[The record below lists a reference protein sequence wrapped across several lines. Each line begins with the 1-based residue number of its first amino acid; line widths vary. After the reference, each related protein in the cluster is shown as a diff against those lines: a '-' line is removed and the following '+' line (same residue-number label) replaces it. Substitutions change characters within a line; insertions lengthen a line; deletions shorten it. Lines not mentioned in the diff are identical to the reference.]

1 MPGIDLTLS
10 VSKLNEYVNS
20 LLSNDLRLR
29 SVKVKGEISALKLQQ
44 GSGHL
49 YFTLKDETAVIRC
62 IMFASKVASLRFEP
76 ADGMKVIV
84 SGKVEIYSPSGQYS
98 FNVTGMQQAG
108 EGELY
113 RQFVETSNRLRALGL
128 FDRKRP
134 IPSLPKCVGV
144 VTSDTGAALHD
155 ITSVIRRRFP
165 CMDIV
170 VAPAAVQGKNA
181 PSELIRALEAVNND
195 ARADVIIIGRGGG
208 SYEELSCFNDEQ
220 LAYAVFNSRIPV
232 ISAVGHE
239 VDFTIVDFV
248 SDLRAPTPSAAAEIC
263 VPVYSELT
271 EALNTVRS
279 TLNGAA
285 MQRIDMLK
293 LNLMLTSE
301 SSALSDPSSIFTDR
315 IRRINDMAVNMKHA
329 LERHFGELCSKH
341 ETRTEK
347 LMALNPNAVLSRGY
361 AIVKSEN
368 GQFLRSISDADVND
382 RVEIVLS
389 DGKLNARI
397 CK

>member
-128 FDRKRP
+128 FERKRP

-301 SSALSDPSSIFTDR
+301 TSALSDPSSIFTDR

-347 LMALNPNAVLSRGY
+347 LMVLNPNAVLSRGY

-368 GQFLRSISDADVND
+368 GQFLRSISDAEVND
-382 RVEIVLS
+382 RVEIILS

>member
-181 PSELIRALEAVNND
+181 PSELIRAIEAVNND

-301 SSALSDPSSIFTDR
+301 TSALSDPSSIFTDR

-368 GQFLRSISDADVND
+368 GQFLRSISDAEVND
-382 RVEIVLS
+382 RVEIILS

-397 CK
+397 CE

>member
-263 VPVYSELT
+263 VPIYSELN

-301 SSALSDPSSIFTDR
+301 TSALSDPSSIFTDR

-368 GQFLRSISDADVND
+368 GQFLRSISDAEVND
-382 RVEIVLS
+382 RVEIILS

>member
-29 SVKVKGEISALKLQQ
+29 SVKVKGEISALRLQQ

-49 YFTLKDETAVIRC
+49 YFTVKDEPAVIRC
-62 IMFASKVASLRFEP
+62 IMFASKGAALRFEP

-108 EGELY
+108 EGDLY
-113 RQFVETSNRLRALGL
+113 RQFIETSNRLRALGL

-134 IPSLPKCVGV
+134 IPSLPRCVGV

-220 LAYAVFNSRIPV
+220 LAYAVINSRIPV

-301 SSALSDPSSIFTDR
+301 TSALSDPSSIFTDR

-368 GQFLRSISDADVND
+368 GQFLRSISDAEVND
-382 RVEIVLS
+382 RVEIILS

-397 CK
+397 CE

>member
-49 YFTLKDETAVIRC
+49 FFTLKDETAVIRC

-301 SSALSDPSSIFTDR
+301 TSALSDPSSIFTDR

-368 GQFLRSISDADVND
+368 GQFLRSISDAEVND
-382 RVEIVLS
+382 RVEIILS

>member
-301 SSALSDPSSIFTDR
+301 TSALSDPSSIFTDR

-368 GQFLRSISDADVND
+368 GQFLRSVSDADVND
-382 RVEIVLS
+382 RVEIILS

-397 CK
+397 CE

>member
-62 IMFASKVASLRFEP
+62 IMFASKVASLRLEP

-271 EALNTVRS
+271 EALNTVSS

-301 SSALSDPSSIFTDR
+301 TSALSDPSSIFTDR

-368 GQFLRSISDADVND
+368 GQFLRSISDAEVND
-382 RVEIVLS
+382 RVEIILS

>member
-165 CMDIV
+165 GMDIV

-301 SSALSDPSSIFTDR
+301 TSALSDPSSIFTDR

-368 GQFLRSISDADVND
+368 GKYLRSISDAEVND
-382 RVEIVLS
+382 RVEIILS

-397 CK
+397 CE

>member
-301 SSALSDPSSIFTDR
+301 TSALSDPSSIFTDR

-368 GQFLRSISDADVND
+368 GQFLRSISDAEVND
-382 RVEIVLS
+382 RVEIILS
-389 DGKLNARI
+389 NGKLNARI
-397 CK
+397 CE

>member
-62 IMFASKVASLRFEP
+62 IMFASKVASLRLEP

-301 SSALSDPSSIFTDR
+301 TSALSDPSSIFTDR

-347 LMALNPNAVLSRGY
+347 LMVLNPNAVLSRGY

-368 GQFLRSISDADVND
+368 GQFLRSISDAEVND
-382 RVEIVLS
+382 RVEIILS

>member
-62 IMFASKVASLRFEP
+62 IMFASKVASLRLEP

-301 SSALSDPSSIFTDR
+301 TSALSDPSSIFTDR

-368 GQFLRSISDADVND
+368 GQFLRSISDAEVND
-382 RVEIVLS
+382 RVEIILS

-397 CK
+397 CE

>member
-108 EGELY
+108 EGDLY
-113 RQFVETSNRLRALGL
+113 RQFIETSNRLRALGL

-134 IPSLPKCVGV
+134 IPSLPRCVGV

-220 LAYAVFNSRIPV
+220 LAYAVINSRIPV

-301 SSALSDPSSIFTDR
+301 TSALSDPSSIFTDR

-368 GQFLRSISDADVND
+368 GQYLRSVSDADVND
-382 RVEIVLS
+382 RVEIILS

-397 CK
+397 CE

>member
-49 YFTLKDETAVIRC
+49 YFTLKDEMAVIRC

-301 SSALSDPSSIFTDR
+301 TSALSDPSSIFTDR

-368 GQFLRSISDADVND
+368 GQFLRSISDAEVND
-382 RVEIVLS
+382 RVEIILS

>member
-29 SVKVKGEISALKLQQ
+29 SVKVKGEISALRLQQ

-301 SSALSDPSSIFTDR
+301 TSALSDPSSIFTDR

-368 GQFLRSISDADVND
+368 GQFLSSVSDADVND
-382 RVEIVLS
+382 RVEIILS

-397 CK
+397 CE

>member
-1 MPGIDLTLS
+1 M
-10 VSKLNEYVNS
+10 
-20 LLSNDLRLR
+20 LLGDLRLR
-29 SVKVKGEISALKLQQ
+29 SVKVKCEISALRLQQ

-181 PSELIRALEAVNND
+181 PAELIRALEAVNND

-220 LAYAVFNSRIPV
+220 LAYAVFTSRIPV

-248 SDLRAPTPSAAAEIC
+248 SDLRAPTPSSAAEIG
-263 VPVYSELT
+263 VPVYTELT

-301 SSALSDPSSIFTDR
+301 TSALSDPSSIFTDR

-368 GQFLRSISDADVND
+368 GQYLRSVSDADVND
-382 RVEIVLS
+382 RVEIILS
-389 DGKLNARI
+389 DGKLNAHI
-397 CK
+397 CE

>member
-144 VTSDTGAALHD
+144 VTSDTGAVLHD

-301 SSALSDPSSIFTDR
+301 TSALSDPSSIFTDR

-368 GQFLRSISDADVND
+368 GQFLRSISDAEVND
-382 RVEIVLS
+382 RVEIILS

>member
-239 VDFTIVDFV
+239 VDLTIVDFV

-271 EALNTVRS
+271 EAMNTVRS

-301 SSALSDPSSIFTDR
+301 TSALSDPSSIFTDR

-368 GQFLRSISDADVND
+368 GQFLRSISDAEVND
-382 RVEIVLS
+382 RVEIILS

-397 CK
+397 CE

>member
-29 SVKVKGEISALKLQQ
+29 SVKVKGEISALRLQQ

-155 ITSVIRRRFP
+155 ITSVIRRRFS

-271 EALNTVRS
+271 EAMNTVRS

-301 SSALSDPSSIFTDR
+301 TSALSDPSSIFTDR

-368 GQFLRSISDADVND
+368 GQFLRSISDAEVND
-382 RVEIVLS
+382 RVEIILS

-397 CK
+397 CE

>member
-76 ADGMKVIV
+76 ADGIKVIV

-279 TLNGAA
+279 TLNGEA

-301 SSALSDPSSIFTDR
+301 TSALSDPSSIFTDR

-368 GQFLRSISDADVND
+368 GQFLRSISDAEVND
-382 RVEIVLS
+382 RVEIILS

>member
-62 IMFASKVASLRFEP
+62 IMFASKVASLRLEP

-271 EALNTVRS
+271 EALNTVSS

-301 SSALSDPSSIFTDR
+301 TSALSDPSSIFTDR

-347 LMALNPNAVLSRGY
+347 LMVLNPNAVLSRGY

-368 GQFLRSISDADVND
+368 GQFLRSISDAEVND
-382 RVEIVLS
+382 RVEIILS

>member
-155 ITSVIRRRFP
+155 ITSIIRRRFP

-301 SSALSDPSSIFTDR
+301 TSALSDPSSIFTDR

-368 GQFLRSISDADVND
+368 GQYLRSVSDADVND
-382 RVEIVLS
+382 RVEIILS

>member
-271 EALNTVRS
+271 EAMNTVRS

-301 SSALSDPSSIFTDR
+301 TSALSDPSSIFTDR

-368 GQFLRSISDADVND
+368 GQFLRSVSDADVND
-382 RVEIVLS
+382 RVEIILS

-397 CK
+397 CE

>member
-155 ITSVIRRRFP
+155 ITSVIRRRFS

-301 SSALSDPSSIFTDR
+301 TSALSDPSSIFTDR

-382 RVEIVLS
+382 RVEIILS

>member
-220 LAYAVFNSRIPV
+220 LAYAVFNSRIQV

-279 TLNGAA
+279 TLNGEA

-301 SSALSDPSSIFTDR
+301 TSALSDPSSIFTDR

-382 RVEIVLS
+382 RVEIILS

>member
-301 SSALSDPSSIFTDR
+301 TSALSDSSSIFTDR
-315 IRRINDMAVNMKHA
+315 IRRINDSAVNMKRA

-368 GQFLRSISDADVND
+368 GQYLRSVSDADVND
-382 RVEIVLS
+382 RVEIILS

-397 CK
+397 CE

>member
-108 EGELY
+108 EGDLY
-113 RQFVETSNRLRALGL
+113 RQFIETSYRLRALGL

-134 IPSLPKCVGV
+134 IPSLPRCVGV

-271 EALNTVRS
+271 ESLNTVRS

-301 SSALSDPSSIFTDR
+301 TSALSDPSSIFTDR

-347 LMALNPNAVLSRGY
+347 LMVLNPNAVLSRGY

-368 GQFLRSISDADVND
+368 GQYLRSVSDADVND
-382 RVEIVLS
+382 RVEIILS

-397 CK
+397 CE

>member
-263 VPVYSELT
+263 VPVCSELN

-301 SSALSDPSSIFTDR
+301 TSALSDPSSIFTDR

-368 GQFLRSISDADVND
+368 GQFLRSISDAEVND
-382 RVEIVLS
+382 RVEIILS

>member
-76 ADGMKVIV
+76 ADGMKIIV

-301 SSALSDPSSIFTDR
+301 TSALSDPSSIFTDR
-315 IRRINDMAVNMKHA
+315 IRRINDSAVNMKRA

-368 GQFLRSISDADVND
+368 GKYLRSISDADVND
-382 RVEIVLS
+382 RVEIILS

-397 CK
+397 CE

>member
-108 EGELY
+108 EGDLY
-113 RQFVETSNRLRALGL
+113 RQFIETSNRLRALGL

-134 IPSLPKCVGV
+134 IPSLPRCVGV

-301 SSALSDPSSIFTDR
+301 TSALSDPSSIFTDR

-347 LMALNPNAVLSRGY
+347 LMVLNPNAVLSRGY

-368 GQFLRSISDADVND
+368 GQYLRSVSDADVND
-382 RVEIVLS
+382 RVEIILS
-389 DGKLNARI
+389 DGKLNAHI
-397 CK
+397 CE

>member
-208 SYEELSCFNDEQ
+208 SYEELSCCNDEQ

-301 SSALSDPSSIFTDR
+301 TSALSDPSSIFTDR

-368 GQFLRSISDADVND
+368 GQFLRSISDAEVND
-382 RVEIVLS
+382 RVEIILS

>member
-76 ADGMKVIV
+76 ADGIKVIV

-301 SSALSDPSSIFTDR
+301 TSALSDPSSIFTDR

-368 GQFLRSISDADVND
+368 GKYLRSISDAEVND
-382 RVEIVLS
+382 RVEIILS

>member
-29 SVKVKGEISALKLQQ
+29 SVKVKGEISAIKLQQ

-62 IMFASKVASLRFEP
+62 IMFASKVASLRLEP

-301 SSALSDPSSIFTDR
+301 TSALSDPSSIFTDR

-368 GQFLRSISDADVND
+368 GQYLRSVSDADVND
-382 RVEIVLS
+382 RVEIILS

-397 CK
+397 CE

>member
-155 ITSVIRRRFP
+155 ITSVIRRRFS

-301 SSALSDPSSIFTDR
+301 TSALSDPSSIFTDR

-382 RVEIVLS
+382 RVEIILS
-389 DGKLNARI
+389 DGKLNAHI

>member
-76 ADGMKVIV
+76 AGGMKVIV

-301 SSALSDPSSIFTDR
+301 TSALSDPSSIFTDR

-368 GQFLRSISDADVND
+368 GQFLRSISDAEVND
-382 RVEIVLS
+382 RVEIILS

>member
-84 SGKVEIYSPSGQYS
+84 NGKVEIYSPSGQYS

-165 CMDIV
+165 GMDIV

-301 SSALSDPSSIFTDR
+301 TSALSDPSSIFTDR

-368 GQFLRSISDADVND
+368 GQFLRSISDAEVND
-382 RVEIVLS
+382 RVEIILS

>member
-301 SSALSDPSSIFTDR
+301 TSALSDPSSIFTDR

-347 LMALNPNAVLSRGY
+347 LMALNPIAVLSRGY

-368 GQFLRSISDADVND
+368 GQFLRSISDAEVND
-382 RVEIVLS
+382 RVEIILS

>member
-155 ITSVIRRRFP
+155 ITSVIRRRFS

-301 SSALSDPSSIFTDR
+301 TSALSDPSSIFTDR

-368 GQFLRSISDADVND
+368 GQYLRSVSDADVND
-382 RVEIVLS
+382 RVEIILS

-397 CK
+397 CE

>member
-113 RQFVETSNRLRALGL
+113 RQFIETSNRLRALGL

-301 SSALSDPSSIFTDR
+301 TSALSDPSSIFTDR

-368 GQFLRSISDADVND
+368 GQFLRSISDAEVND
-382 RVEIVLS
+382 RVEIILS

-397 CK
+397 CE

>member
-220 LAYAVFNSRIPV
+220 LAYAVINSRIPV

-301 SSALSDPSSIFTDR
+301 TSALSDSSSIFTDR

-368 GQFLRSISDADVND
+368 GQYLRSVSDADVND
-382 RVEIVLS
+382 RVEIILS

-397 CK
+397 CE

>member
-301 SSALSDPSSIFTDR
+301 TSALSDPSSIFTDR

-368 GQFLRSISDADVND
+368 GKYLRSISDAEVND
-382 RVEIVLS
+382 RVEIILS